1 MLLWRSD
8 RKSAFGENKNH
19 TRLDICEFV
28 LNRGGCQLIFE
39 SVTVENWRGFY
50 REQTIHFSTSKKK
63 NTTIVYAQNGV
74 GKTNLLNA
82 IMWCLYEELT
92 ASFKIPT
99 DILNHYAASEGRN
112 SYHVSIYLRSEDDQ
126 LYKIQRSGGNISNF
140 KVHVISEDGNHSPYQ
155 GSAKLFVNSILP
167 KDMAGYFINDG
178 EGDDLTSDANG
189 MISISRSIEDILGF
203 GMAKR
208 ALDDVVQIRK
218 EYFVKWKA
226 LNREGDLSS
235 EIVEVEI
242 LQNDLEIIEDTLKGD
257 QEILGTYDVQLA
269 KINSMMGNS
278 DIPTIKA
285 KQQKRSS
292 HEMALSKAKSNLKL
306 FRAKKK
312 TLIKDYATASFS
324 ADINITDLDFLEKE
338 NERLKN
344 EAEKAEIKKANQIDM
359 DRMRKKAEETARA
372 ASQAPVERQGEVRE
386 ELLEEYLEKEFPTDK
401 FEAVKKGQKGGDII
415 QSVIIKGE
423 PVGNILYESKDVLNF
438 DEKWVQKLLNDMSKV
453 DATVGFIFTKAMPK
467 KSKGFVEEREGGRVI
482 ICSEYPILR
491 QLVSTTRK
499 LIQANKANIASNKDE
514 ISPKL
519 KDLFNYLNSNEFR
532 IQTRKIFNGIKK
544 DGEQIDKDERSGE
557 NQIKNRRKNLE
568 DSKKNING
576 VITSLVSNAGLSDDI
591 LDGDDD
597 DLLLE

>member
-1 MLLWRSD
+1 M
-8 RKSAFGENKNH
+8 KQQIKCPH
-19 TRLDICEFV
+19 
-28 LNRGGCQLIFE
+28 CQKLFPIEE
-39 SVTVENWRGFY
+39 SLKHET
-50 REQTIHFSTSKKK
+50 
-63 NTTIVYAQNGV
+63 
-74 GKTNLLNA
+74 
-82 IMWCLYEELT
+82 EELRKKLKKEEEQK
-92 ASFKIPT
+92 SKERQKEFEEKI
-99 DILNHYAASEGRN
+99 
-112 SYHVSIYLRSEDDQ
+112 
-126 LYKIQRSGGNISNF
+126 
-140 KVHVISEDGNHSPYQ
+140 
-155 GSAKLFVNSILP
+155 
-167 KDMAGYFINDG
+167 
-178 EGDDLTSDANG
+178 
-189 MISISRSIEDILGF
+189 
-203 GMAKR
+203 
-208 ALDDVVQIRK
+208 
-218 EYFVKWKA
+218 
-226 LNREGDLSS
+226 
-235 EIVEVEI
+235 
-242 LQNDLEIIEDTLKGD
+242 
-257 QEILGTYDVQLA
+257 
-269 KINSMMGNS
+269 
-278 DIPTIKA
+278 
-285 KQQKRSS
+285 
-292 HEMALSKAKSNLKL
+292 NLKL
-306 FRAKKK
+306 QKQNEAH
-312 TLIKDYATASFS
+312 
-324 ADINITDLDFLEKE
+324 EKE
-338 NERLKN
+338 KEKIRQDALKKQKAEADKQAAAEVERVKKIANDHARKQKADFEARVKKEKEEERLKN
-344 EAEKAEIKKANQIDM
+344 EAEKAEIKKAFQIDM
-359 DRMRKKAEETARA
+359 DRMRKKAEEAARA
-372 ASQAPVERQGEVRE
+372 ASQAPVERKGEVRE

-423 PVGNILYESKDVLNF
+423 LVGNILYESKDVLNF

-544 DGEQIDKDERSGE
+544 DGEQIDKDERSAE

>member
-1 MLLWRSD
+1 M
-8 RKSAFGENKNH
+8 KQQIKCPHCNKV
-19 TRLDICEFV
+19 F
-28 LNRGGCQLIFE
+28 
-39 SVTVENWRGFY
+39 
-50 REQTIHFSTSKKK
+50 
-63 NTTIVYAQNGV
+63 
-74 GKTNLLNA
+74 
-82 IMWCLYEELT
+82 
-92 ASFKIPT
+92 P
-99 DILNHYAASEGRN
+99 
-112 SYHVSIYLRSEDDQ
+112 
-126 LYKIQRSGGNISNF
+126 
-140 KVHVISEDGNHSPYQ
+140 
-155 GSAKLFVNSILP
+155 
-167 KDMAGYFINDG
+167 
-178 EGDDLTSDANG
+178 
-189 MISISRSIEDILGF
+189 IEDSIKHE
-203 GMAKR
+203 AEE
-208 ALDDVVQIRK
+208 IRK
-218 EYFVKWKA
+218 KYKKEEEQKSKERQKEF
-226 LNREGDLSS
+226 E
-235 EIVEVEI
+235 E
-242 LQNDLEIIEDTLKGD
+242 
-257 QEILGTYDVQLA
+257 
-269 KINSMMGNS
+269 KINLKLQKQNEVHEREKDKIRQDAEKKQKAEADKQAAAEIERVKKVATDHSRKQKAQLEA
-278 DIPTIKA
+278 KA
-285 KQQKRSS
+285 KQ
-292 HEMALSKAKSNLKL
+292 
-306 FRAKKK
+306 
-312 TLIKDYATASFS
+312 
-324 ADINITDLDFLEKE
+324 DLE

-423 PVGNILYESKDVLNF
+423 LVGNILYESKDVLNF

-482 ICSEYPILR
+482 ICSEYPILK
-491 QLVSTTRK
+491 QLVSFTRK

-544 DGEQIDKDERSGE
+544 DGEQIDKDERSAE

>member
-1 MLLWRSD
+1 M
-8 RKSAFGENKNH
+8 KPQIKCPHCNKV
-19 TRLDICEFV
+19 F
-28 LNRGGCQLIFE
+28 
-39 SVTVENWRGFY
+39 
-50 REQTIHFSTSKKK
+50 
-63 NTTIVYAQNGV
+63 
-74 GKTNLLNA
+74 
-82 IMWCLYEELT
+82 
-92 ASFKIPT
+92 P
-99 DILNHYAASEGRN
+99 
-112 SYHVSIYLRSEDDQ
+112 
-126 LYKIQRSGGNISNF
+126 
-140 KVHVISEDGNHSPYQ
+140 
-155 GSAKLFVNSILP
+155 
-167 KDMAGYFINDG
+167 
-178 EGDDLTSDANG
+178 
-189 MISISRSIEDILGF
+189 IEDSLKHE
-203 GMAKR
+203 AEE
-208 ALDDVVQIRK
+208 IRK
-218 EYFVKWKA
+218 KYKKEEEQKSKERQKEF
-226 LNREGDLSS
+226 E
-235 EIVEVEI
+235 E
-242 LQNDLEIIEDTLKGD
+242 
-257 QEILGTYDVQLA
+257 
-269 KINSMMGNS
+269 KINLKLQKQNEVHEREKDKIRQDAEKKQKEEADKQAAAEIERVKKVATDHSRKQKAQLEA
-278 DIPTIKA
+278 KA
-285 KQQKRSS
+285 KQ
-292 HEMALSKAKSNLKL
+292 
-306 FRAKKK
+306 
-312 TLIKDYATASFS
+312 
-324 ADINITDLDFLEKE
+324 DLE

-415 QSVIIKGE
+415 QSVVIKGE
-423 PVGNILYESKDVLNF
+423 SVGSILYESKDVLNF

>member
-1 MLLWRSD
+1 M
-8 RKSAFGENKNH
+8 KPQIKCPHCNKV
-19 TRLDICEFV
+19 F
-28 LNRGGCQLIFE
+28 
-39 SVTVENWRGFY
+39 
-50 REQTIHFSTSKKK
+50 
-63 NTTIVYAQNGV
+63 
-74 GKTNLLNA
+74 
-82 IMWCLYEELT
+82 
-92 ASFKIPT
+92 P
-99 DILNHYAASEGRN
+99 
-112 SYHVSIYLRSEDDQ
+112 
-126 LYKIQRSGGNISNF
+126 
-140 KVHVISEDGNHSPYQ
+140 
-155 GSAKLFVNSILP
+155 
-167 KDMAGYFINDG
+167 
-178 EGDDLTSDANG
+178 
-189 MISISRSIEDILGF
+189 IEDSLKHE
-203 GMAKR
+203 AEE
-208 ALDDVVQIRK
+208 IRK
-218 EYFVKWKA
+218 KYKKEEEQKSKERQKEF
-226 LNREGDLSS
+226 E
-235 EIVEVEI
+235 E
-242 LQNDLEIIEDTLKGD
+242 
-257 QEILGTYDVQLA
+257 
-269 KINSMMGNS
+269 KINLKLQKQNEVHEREKDKIRQDAEKKQKEEADKQAAAEIERVKKVATDHSRKQKAQLEA
-278 DIPTIKA
+278 KA
-285 KQQKRSS
+285 KQ
-292 HEMALSKAKSNLKL
+292 
-306 FRAKKK
+306 
-312 TLIKDYATASFS
+312 
-324 ADINITDLDFLEKE
+324 DLE

-386 ELLEEYLEKEFPTDK
+386 ELLEEYLEKEFPSDK

-415 QSVIIKGE
+415 QSVVIKGE
-423 PVGNILYESKDVLNF
+423 SVGSILYESKDVLNF